1 MWLWL
6 LKIPTHFLMTML
18 TVILWYCCWCWWRS
32 RCCWRQQL
40 CQRHLMV
47 SFVTDRIE
55 GTVKWVTSWAVSS
68 WIADSA
74 QTEYCTTFHFPSVCI
89 SVHVTSH
96 ISLIYIGISAI
107 QCVRGPIKPYIYTET
122 NSSWLCIPDQSTTQH
137 NITKRTV
144 YNLYFCTDHLNDH

>member
-47 SFVTDRIE
+47 SFVADRIE
-55 GTVKWVTSWAVSS
+55 GTVKWVTSWAVSFLNCS
-68 WIADSA
+68 FCLNKILHYFPFSVRLYFRPRDISHFSNIYRHKCPTMLQRTH
-74 QTEYCTTFHFPSVCI
+74 QTLC
-89 SVHVTSH
+89 
-96 ISLIYIGISAI
+96 IYILKLIHLGYAF
-107 QCVRGPIKPYIYTET
+107 QTRAPH
-122 NSSWLCIPDQSTTQH
+122 TTQH
-137 NITKRTV
+137 YQKNS
-144 YNLYFCTDHLNDH
+144 L